1 MNNRFFL
8 GAVAAL
14 SIVSANAERLL
25 DSADNCLVVDNEPM
39 VFGSMVSN
47 KAWTTAEQQTA
58 GLGLYRFFG
67 YTVDAKPV
75 VLSTDFQIESAAYK
89 RHLLYRVDSQC
100 RHRRRCKAARTSD
113 CLRARPGHH
122 VGNCADNQHPQF
134 SRQHCLQ
141 SCRRQDV
148 LLLCQR
154 VDGVVYGVWH
164 V

>member
-1 MNNRFFL
+1 M
-8 GAVAAL
+8 VAAL

-47 KAWTTAEQQTA
+47 KAWTTAEQQTS

-89 RHLLYRVDSQC
+89 NGTYYIESTANADTDAAVKLHGHLIAYEPDLDIMGQ
-100 RHRRRCKAARTSD
+100 
-113 CLRARPGHH
+113 
-122 VGNCADNQHPQF
+122 
-134 SRQHCLQ
+134 
-141 SCRRQDV
+141 
-148 LLLCQR
+148 
-154 VDGVVYGVWH
+154 
-164 V
+164 